1 MDIGLLLAAVAE
13 DAVKPGSVDA
23 PIGVIIGAAVVVTAA
38 LTFAIP
44 AALKPGAAI
53 LIYLCKRPSCL
64 NLPLW
69 APARQLVANNFVCFD
84 HCRR

>member
-1 MDIGLLLAAVAE
+1 MDIGLLLAAAAE

-44 AALKPGAAI
+44 AALKPGTAI
-53 LIYLCKRPSCL
+53 LIHLCKLPSCL

-69 APARQLVANNFVCFD
+69 APAPQFVVNHFVCFD
-84 HCRR
+84 RCRR